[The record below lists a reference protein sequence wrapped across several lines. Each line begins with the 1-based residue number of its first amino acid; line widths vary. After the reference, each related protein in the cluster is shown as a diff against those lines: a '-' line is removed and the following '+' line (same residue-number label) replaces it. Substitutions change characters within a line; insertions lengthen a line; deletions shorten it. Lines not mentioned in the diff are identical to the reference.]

1 MKSQKTYVLD
11 CRSVFD
17 GMGGIG
23 RVAAA
28 LARELPRALPDDEVI
43 LLLGARRPREPLST
57 APNARE
63 VQVHA
68 GMIDPIFE
76 QVRLP
81 GVLDELDADLFHGTC
96 FAVPLA
102 SDGVLRV
109 STVHDVVFRS
119 HPDLVEPGLRAYLDR
134 WTDVACDVAD
144 AVVTPSEY
152 SRREI
157 ARCFG
162 RPDTRV
168 HVVPNAVDAAFFG
181 VTRAPGRAEPET
193 DAASPHLVLPPLVLY
208 VGALERK
215 KNVVELVRAF
225 GALVRRAPALPHHL
239 ALVGGARQ
247 ADFDLRPVLAELG
260 PDAGR
265 VQILG
270 HVSDQRLRELLG
282 RADAFAYL
290 SEHEGFGLPPL
301 EAMAAGV
308 PAVVANRASLPE
320 VTAGAALLVDP
331 QDADA
336 VAEQLERLLTDP
348 TLRTDLVARGRE
360 VARRTSWTEVAHRLA
375 LLYRALTGSTSP
387 KGKQVDNSPAEVTS

>member
-1 MKSQKTYVLD
+1 MKNQRTYVLD
-11 CRSVFD
+11 CRSVFE

-28 LARELPRALPDDEVI
+28 LARELPRALPEDEVV

-63 VQVHA
+63 VQVQA
-68 GMIDPIFE
+68 AMLDPIFE

-144 AVVTPSEY
+144 AVVTPSAY

-157 ARCFG
+157 ARCYG
-162 RPDTRV
+162 RPEGAI

-181 VTRAPGRAEPET
+181 VVRAPAPSEPVVAEG
-193 DAASPHLVLPPLVLY
+193 ASPRVALPPLVLY
-208 VGALERK
+208 VGALEAK
-215 KNVVELVRAF
+215 KNVVELVRGF
-225 GALVRRAPALPHHL
+225 GALVRRAPTLPHHL
-239 ALVGGARQ
+239 VLVGGARQ
-247 ADFDLRPVLAELG
+247 SNLDLRPVLAELG
-260 PDAGR
+260 EAAGR
-265 VQILG
+265 VQLVG
-270 HVSDQRLRELLG
+270 HVSDPRLRELLG
-282 RADAFAYL
+282 RAEAFAYL

-308 PAVVANRASLPE
+308 PAVVADRASLPE
-320 VTAGAALLVDP
+320 VTGGAALLVDP
-331 QDADA
+331 HDPDA
-336 VAEQLERLLTDP
+336 VGSSLERLLTDGE
-348 TLRTDLVARGRE
+348 LRTDLIARGRE

-375 LLYRALTGSTSP
+375 LLYRALTGA
-387 KGKQVDNSPAEVTS
+387 KSPAEVTS